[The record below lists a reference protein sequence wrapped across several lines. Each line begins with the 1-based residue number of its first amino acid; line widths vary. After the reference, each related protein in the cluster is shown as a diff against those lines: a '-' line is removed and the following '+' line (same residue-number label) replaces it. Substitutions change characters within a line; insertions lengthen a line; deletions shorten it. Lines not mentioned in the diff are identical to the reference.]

1 MPKHSDV
8 PVLPTTICCASV
20 RVHGSR
26 NRIGQATH
34 ETYAMLTTLKMQPE
48 YAWLN
53 EVSSVPVQQLLWH
66 LQTAFSSFFLPGVTN
81 AHPSKRRMDAVLNMH
96 FPCTPPNAAIVILS
110 CSARMSLAV
119 ASF

>member
-1 MPKHSDV
+1 
-8 PVLPTTICCASV
+8 
-20 RVHGSR
+20 
-26 NRIGQATH
+26 
-34 ETYAMLTTLKMQPE
+34 MLTTLKMQPE

-66 LQTAFSSFFLPGVTN
+66 LQTAFSNFFARRNQYPSFKKKDGRGLEY
-81 AHPSKRRMDAVLNMH
+81 A